1 MTYEHPAFELYG
13 DGPSDSF
20 LARVRSTL
28 AARGFLE
35 GASSRTPR
43 NILLVPRARPRAASI
58 DVWDHL
64 GYGGPTF
71 VQGFREPGV
80 FGVRDGEDLE
90 EWLDGGELIRLS
102 GPGNGH
108 YGALQWDEVARGSG
122 DLPAEVVAPLAA
134 DDASAFAAALLDHRY
149 GPRGE
154 AEEAITLHRS
164 FVAVDDAAT
173 EAWLAD
179 AIARA
184 WSSGRAAL
192 GGLGTIKRRGD
203 AHLQGRAS
211 AGLNDWANREGE
223 LPGEDLP
230 EAVHAC
236 LSGALPALLSD
247 QDLVFGR
254 SLLVSSI
261 VHPGY
266 EGRNPRTGAVIP
278 VPPKR
283 APYFLFF
290 PRS

>member
-13 DGPSDSF
+13 DGPIDSF
-20 LARVRSTL
+20 LARMRSAL

-35 GASSRTPR
+35 GASPRTPR

-58 DVWDHL
+58 DVFDHL
-64 GYGGPTF
+64 GSGGPTF
-71 VQGFREPGV
+71 VQGLREPGV
-80 FGVRDGEDLE
+80 FGVRDGEDLGEWVDGE
-90 EWLDGGELIRLS
+90 ERIVLS

-108 YGALQWDEVARGSG
+108 YGALDWEEVAQGSG

-134 DDASAFAAALLDHRY
+134 NDASAFAAALLDHRY

-154 AEEAITLHRS
+154 AEEGITFHRS
-164 FVAVDDAAT
+164 FAAVDDAAT

-192 GGLGTIKRRGD
+192 GGLGTIERRGD
-203 AHLQGRAS
+203 AHLQARAS
-211 AGLNDWANREGE
+211 AGLNDWANGKGK
-223 LPGEDLP
+223 LPLEDLP

-236 LSGALPALLSD
+236 LSGALAALLAD
-247 QDLVFGR
+247 QDVVFGR
-254 SLLVSSI
+254 SLLVGSV

-278 VPPKR
+278 VPPRR

-290 PRS
+290 PRT